1 MTEFLYSKAV
11 SQRCSIR
18 KDILRNSAKFTG
30 KHSADWP
37 AVSTKLAVKTSKSV
51 K

>member
-1 MTEFLYSKAV
+1 MTEFLYLKAV

-18 KDILRNSAKFTG
+18 NNNLRNSAKFTG
-30 KHSADWP
+30 KHSAGWP
-37 AVSTKLAVKTSKSV
+37 ALSTKLAVKTSKSV